1 MIGKKMISEKFV
13 PLFEVK
19 ELLSIRNKEDELT
32 YEQQQAFDYSKK
44 FAKITPA
51 KGTKLLK
58 ELQAIEDL
66 DEDFIVKAIDVLPKD
81 VDSAR
86 LIFYKTSDS
95 FDEEKLKQVVAVT
108 SKYAK

>member
-1 MIGKKMISEKFV
+1 MIGKKMVSEKFV

-19 ELLSIRNKEDELT
+19 DMLSVRNKEDELT

-44 FAKITPA
+44 FAKLTPA
-51 KGTKLLK
+51 KGAKLSK
-58 ELQAIEDL
+58 ELQAIEGL
-66 DEDFIVKAIDVLPKD
+66 DEDFIVKAIDIVPKD
-81 VDSAR
+81 IDAAR